1 MKIEKLG
8 EMLAVL
14 ERERGVSKDVLLE
27 AVKAALVSAC
37 KKIHQHT
44 ENLEADLAEDG
55 EVTIFAKK
63 EIVAEVTE
71 PELQMTK
78 AQAKKMGVKA
88 EIGETVKINITPA
101 DFGRLA
107 AQTAKQVIMQ
117 RLREAEKEGAFEEFN
132 KKVGEIIAGT
142 VQQREAGGYLVNLG
156 RIETYLPN
164 SDVIPGEFFHS
175 KERVKILVV
184 EVKKSSRGPAVVIS
198 RTHPNLVKKLFEL
211 EVPEI
216 LEGILEIKGISR
228 EAGRRTKIA
237 VFSHDKNVAAV
248 GTCVGQM
255 GTRIQNIV
263 RELGNEKVDIV
274 EWNEDDKKFISN
286 ALSPAKIQK
295 VKLDKESKT
304 AQVVV
309 PEDQLSLAIGKEG
322 QNVRLAAK
330 LTSWKIDIVSE
341 KQDEAA
347 TTATAPTVK
356 TDVKVKIF
364 ELAKK
369 LDITSKEILAKA
381 KELNIEAKAATSSIT
396 DADAEKLK
404 NALLPAVAETA
415 ESTAASEK
423 TKE

>member
-8 EMLAVL
+8 EMLGVL
-14 ERERGVSKDVLLE
+14 ERERGLPKEVLLE

-37 KKIHQHT
+37 KKVHSHT
-44 ENLEADLAEDG
+44 ENLEANLSEDG
-55 EVTIFAKK
+55 EVKIFAKK
-63 EIVAEVTE
+63 EVVEEAAE
-71 PELQMTK
+71 PELQITK
-78 AQAKKMGVKA
+78 AQAKKIGVKA
-88 EIGETVKINITPA
+88 EIGETVKIDITPE

-132 KKVGEIIAGT
+132 KKVGEIITAT
-142 VQQREAGGYLVNLG
+142 VQQRESHGYLVNLG

-164 SDVIPGEFFHS
+164 GDVIPGEMFHP
-175 KERVKILVV
+175 KERVKLLIV
-184 EVKKSSRGPAVVIS
+184 EVKKSSRGPVVVVS

-216 LEGILEIKGISR
+216 PEGILEIKGIAR

-237 VFSHDKNVAAV
+237 VSSNDKNVAAV

-274 EWNEDDKKFISN
+274 EWNEDAKKFISN

-295 VKLDKESKT
+295 VKLDKEQKT

-341 KQDEAA
+341 KQEEAA
-347 TTATAPTVK
+347 TEKTSPAPK
-356 TDVKVKIF
+356 EIKVKIF
-364 ELAKK
+364 ELAKR

-396 DADAEKLK
+396 EEEAEKLK
-404 NALLPAVAETA
+404 NALLPPVAETA
-415 ESTAASEK
+415 SETEE
-423 TKE
+423 TK